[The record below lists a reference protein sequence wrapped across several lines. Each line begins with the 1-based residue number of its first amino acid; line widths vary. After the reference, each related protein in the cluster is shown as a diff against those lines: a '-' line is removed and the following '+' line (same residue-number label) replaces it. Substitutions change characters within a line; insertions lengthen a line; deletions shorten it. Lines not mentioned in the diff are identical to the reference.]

1 MLKAATTFLQNN
13 ARSRRGEFCENIC
26 KGGENTWDK
35 SFPNP
40 SPIKSQEILFK
51 MRTYLTRVTLIKKQ
65 TRKKFSYSFDTN
77 TGLLCMVSLCF
88 KCTEHVLIRFL
99 KFTQMRQCLQNN
111 IWPSD
116 PKSN

>member
-51 MRTYLTRVTLIKKQ
+51 MRTYLTRVTFDQKADQKK
-65 TRKKFSYSFDTN
+65 
-77 TGLLCMVSLCF
+77 V
-88 KCTEHVLIRFL
+88 FL
-99 KFTQMRQCLQNN
+99 FF
-111 IWPSD
+111 
-116 PKSN
+116 